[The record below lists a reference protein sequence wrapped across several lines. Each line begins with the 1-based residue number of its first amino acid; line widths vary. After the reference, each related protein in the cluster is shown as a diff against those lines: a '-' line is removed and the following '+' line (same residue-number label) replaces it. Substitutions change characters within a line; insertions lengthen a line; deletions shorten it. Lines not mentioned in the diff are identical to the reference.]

1 MVCDADGMAI
11 LNANVVL
18 WHDNSIVAQSIN
30 SEHGFLLKNIPADCY
45 ILNISHI
52 GYQIKQITSDVKNS
66 IDLGTIQLPSGY
78 ELDEVVVKSA
88 RKVTS
93 YKNNLLHINVKETY
107 LSELPNVESLLSNI
121 PGVLRTNNK
130 LTYFGKGQIL
140 LLING
145 REAKSSEEVNAL
157 QPSQITE
164 IVVDNMPGAKYD
176 SRYSS
181 ILNIKTTL
189 EKPALMI
196 YNTDAWGRHYSG
208 AAGFTSQRK
217 I

>member
-1 MVCDADGMAI
+1 MVCDVDGMAI

-30 SEHGFLLKNIPADCY
+30 SEHGFLLKNIPAGCY

-52 GYQIKQITSDVKNS
+52 GYQIKQITLDVKNCT
-66 IDLGTIQLPSGY
+66 DLGTIQLPSGY

-145 REAKSSEEVNAL
+145 REAKSFEEVNAL

-164 IVVDNMPGAKYD
+164 IVVDNMPGAKIRLSLFFRFKY
-176 SRYSS
+176 
-181 ILNIKTTL
+181 
-189 EKPALMI
+189 
-196 YNTDAWGRHYSG
+196 
-208 AAGFTSQRK
+208 
-217 I
+217 